1 VKAKKV
7 PWYFVGERRLIYF
20 KDKVAKCSFM
30 VEMLSE
36 VKRGER
42 TTTLFLDLGF
52 SHLFRR
58 VYAPRYFSTRTR
70 LPIRLSNF
78 DSLQTITR
86 LNSIALGGSLYNH
99 STDQLIPALKMGK
112 LTNWKDHTVQEL
124 EEICRGRQLDS
135 GGLRPD
141 LVARLI
147 DYELEKMQ
155 LDFQGFCISPDT
167 DPQGKKSLLK
177 EATAVRDN
185 FELGAKMKKA
195 AFYEYADSIEKDSL
209 RNSSQK
215 YNENIAFI
223 GKMAGKQENVVPIR
237 LKQQSKES
245 SNSVDGSFEAK
256 PQGTEMEK
264 RGIDIEAAWE
274 GVVCKDPVDKQSVEK
289 QAIEKGL
296 FKKDQDKMV

>member
-1 VKAKKV
+1 
-7 PWYFVGERRLIYF
+7 
-20 KDKVAKCSFM
+20 
-30 VEMLSE
+30 
-36 VKRGER
+36 
-42 TTTLFLDLGF
+42 
-52 SHLFRR
+52 
-58 VYAPRYFSTRTR
+58 
-70 LPIRLSNF
+70 
-78 DSLQTITR
+78 
-86 LNSIALGGSLYNH
+86 
-99 STDQLIPALKMGK
+99 
-112 LTNWKDHTVQEL
+112 
-124 EEICRGRQLDS
+124 
-135 GGLRPD
+135 
-141 LVARLI
+141 
-147 DYELEKMQ
+147 
-155 LDFQGFCISPDT
+155 
-167 DPQGKKSLLK
+167 LLK

-296 FKKDQDKMV
+296 FKKDQDKMVRFEKSPDATKPSAAHLGGEKDGKQSRKVGKSTKAQRAKNHRCVSGGVKVSLQIPAKTYWHILIVLTK